1 MRSRGGT
8 GRHAGL
14 KILWPHGCT
23 GSIPVGSTEI
33 RARNR
38 AKAAFR
44 TLIFLHSH
52 PVSNYTLKRETER
65 KRRFEL

>member
-23 GSIPVGSTEI
+23 GSIPVGSTPEAEK
-33 RARNR
+33 ARSVIPEGLFR
-38 AKAAFR
+38 FWGSEAK
-44 TLIFLHSH
+44 
-52 PVSNYTLKRETER
+52 
-65 KRRFEL
+65 